1 MFPYSMFLK
10 FTITGY
16 LVDIE
21 PGLFAKSERIHFCA
35 VKSCAL
41 VLVSQKNTERSSF
54 VSKTGE
60 SWHRFRRNKGR
71 PSVKQRT

>member
-1 MFPYSMFLK
+1 MMFPYSMFLK

-41 VLVSQKNTERSSF
+41 VLVSQKTQNGVLLCQKLVNHGIDSGATKE
-54 VSKTGE
+54 G
-60 SWHRFRRNKGR
+60 
-71 PSVKQRT
+71 PA